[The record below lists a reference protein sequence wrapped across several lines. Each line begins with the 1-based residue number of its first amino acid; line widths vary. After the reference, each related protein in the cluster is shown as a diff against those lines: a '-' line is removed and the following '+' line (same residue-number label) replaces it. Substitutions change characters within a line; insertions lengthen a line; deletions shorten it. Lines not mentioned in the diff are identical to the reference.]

1 MTDEQDKINEELPA
15 EGGPTEIDLLKAQ
28 AEEHK
33 NNWQRALADYRNLQK
48 EIMAMRSQWA
58 QMSEENILQNF
69 IPVYENFKKA
79 FSSLSPSYQEGVGG
93 VAEDGTWQG
102 WKQGIEYIMK
112 QFGDVL
118 KSYNVQEIKTVG
130 EKFDPHW
137 HEAVSALE
145 PALNQDESGSG
156 RIQGKIEPGT
166 ILKEVEGGYKMGDKV
181 IKPARVII
189 SK

>member
-1 MTDEQDKINEELPA
+1 MTDEEKINEELSGEEVASPSELDIA
-15 EGGPTEIDLLKAQ
+15 KAQ
-28 AEEHK
+28 AEEYK
-33 NNWQRALADYRNLQK
+33 ANWQRALADYRNLQK
-48 EIMAMRSQWA
+48 ETAAMRSQWA
-58 QMSEENILQNF
+58 QMSEEQILQNF

-79 FSSLSPSYQEGVGG
+79 FSASLS
-93 VAEDGTWQG
+93 ADGDKQWEN

-130 EKFDPHW
+130 EQFDPHW
-137 HEAVSALE
+137 HEAVSEEDGQEA
-145 PALNQDESGSG
+145 GV
-156 RIQGKIEPGT
+156 
-166 ILKEVEGGYKMGDKV
+166 ILKEIEGGYKRGDKV

>member
-1 MTDEQDKINEELPA
+1 MTDQQDKIDEVLPSEGNESPSEL
-15 EGGPTEIDLLKAQ
+15 DLAKTQ
-28 AEEHK
+28 AEEYK

-48 EIMAMRSQWA
+48 EVATMRSQWA

-79 FSSLSPSYQEGVGG
+79 FSAPLAKNGSDSEKQWEGWRQG
-93 VAEDGTWQG
+93 V
-102 WKQGIEYIMK
+102 EYIMK

-130 EKFDPHW
+130 EKFDPRQ
-137 HEAVSALE
+137 HEAISEEEGDGQEAGVV
-145 PALNQDESGSG
+145 
-156 RIQGKIEPGT
+156 
-166 ILKEVEGGYKMGDKV
+166 LKEVEGGYKMGDRV
-181 IKPARVII
+181 IKPARVIV

>member
-1 MTDEQDKINEELPA
+1 MTDQEKINEEQ
-15 EGGPTEIDLLKAQ
+15 AQ
-28 AEEHK
+28 EPVKSEAEEYK
-33 NNWQRALADYRNLQK
+33 ANWQRALADYRNLQK
-48 EIMAMRSQWA
+48 ETAVMRSQWA

-79 FSSLSPSYQEGVGG
+79 FSAPLS
-93 VAEDGTWQG
+93 ADGDKQWQG

-130 EKFDPHW
+130 EQFDPHW
-137 HEAVSALE
+137 HEAVSEEEGGEA
-145 PALNQDESGSG
+145 G
-156 RIQGKIEPGT
+156 I
-166 ILKEVEGGYKMGDKV
+166 ILKEIEGGYKRGDKV

>member
-1 MTDEQDKINEELPA
+1 MTDEEKKDNLENSEEVKSEA
-15 EGGPTEIDLLKAQ
+15 DEYKA
-28 AEEHK
+28 
-33 NNWQRALADYRNLQK
+33 NWQRALADYRNLQK
-48 EIMAMRSQWA
+48 ETAAMRSQWA

-79 FSSLSPSYQEGVGG
+79 FSTSLPAGG
-93 VAEDGTWQG
+93 DSEKQWQS

-112 QFGDVL
+112 QFENVL

-130 EKFDPHW
+130 EQFDPHR
-137 HEAVSALE
+137 HEAISEEEAE
-145 PALNQDESGSG
+145 
-156 RIQGKIEPGT
+156 GKEAGIV
-166 ILKEVEGGYKMGDKV
+166 LKEVEGGYKMGDKV

>member
-1 MTDEQDKINEELPA
+1 MTDEEKNQEEEKLENNEEVKS
-15 EGGPTEIDLLKAQ
+15 ESEEYKA
-28 AEEHK
+28 
-33 NNWQRALADYRNLQK
+33 NWQRALADYRNLQK
-48 EIMAMRSQWA
+48 ETAAMRSQWA

-79 FSSLSPSYQEGVGG
+79 FNVENDDVGENG
-93 VAEDGTWQG
+93 EIGSEIKKWQG

-130 EKFDPHW
+130 EKFDPRW
-137 HEAVSALE
+137 HEAISEEEVVGQEA
-145 PALNQDESGSG
+145 GV
-156 RIQGKIEPGT
+156 
-166 ILKEVEGGYKMGDKV
+166 ILKEAEGGYKMGEKV

>member
-1 MTDEQDKINEELPA
+1 MTDEEKINEDLPNEENVGLSEL
-15 EGGPTEIDLLKAQ
+15 DLAKSQ

-33 NNWQRALADYRNLQK
+33 ANWQRALADYRNLQK
-48 EIMAMRSQWA
+48 ETAAMRSQWA
-58 QMSEENILQNF
+58 QMSEEQILQNF

-79 FSSLSPSYQEGVGG
+79 FSANLSTTGG
-93 VAEDGTWQG
+93 DSEKQWQN

-118 KSYNVQEIKTVG
+118 KSYNVQEIKTVD
-130 EKFDPHW
+130 EKFDPRL
-137 HEAVSALE
+137 HEAISEEQV
-145 PALNQDESGSG
+145 D
-156 RIQGKIEPGT
+156 GKEAGV
-166 ILKEVEGGYKMGDKV
+166 ILKEVEGGYKMGEKI

>member
-1 MTDEQDKINEELPA
+1 MSDEEKINEEQVQEPVKS
-15 EGGPTEIDLLKAQ
+15 E
-28 AEEHK
+28 AEEYK
-33 NNWQRALADYRNLQK
+33 ANWQRALADYRNLQK
-48 EIMAMRSQWA
+48 ETAAMRSQWA
-58 QMSEENILQNF
+58 QMSEEQILQNF

-79 FSSLSPSYQEGVGG
+79 FSASLS
-93 VAEDGTWQG
+93 ADGDKQWEN

-130 EKFDPHW
+130 EQFDPHW
-137 HEAVSALE
+137 HEAVSEEDGQEA
-145 PALNQDESGSG
+145 GV
-156 RIQGKIEPGT
+156 
-166 ILKEVEGGYKMGDKV
+166 ILKEVEGGYKRGDKV

>member
-1 MTDEQDKINEELPA
+1 MGIMNDEQKKINEELSSEEVDSPN
-15 EGGPTEIDLLKAQ
+15 ELDMIKAQ
-28 AEEHK
+28 AEEYK
-33 NNWQRALADYRNLQK
+33 ANWQRALADYRNLQK
-48 EIMAMRSQWA
+48 ETAAMRSQWA

-79 FSSLSPSYQEGVGG
+79 FAALSPSYQEGAGG
-93 VAEDGTWQG
+93 VAEDATWEN

-137 HEAVSALE
+137 HEAVGEEEAE
-145 PALNQDESGSG
+145 D
-156 RIQGKIEPGT
+156 REPGF
-166 ILKEVEGGYKMGDKV
+166 ILKEIESGYKMGDKV

>member
-1 MTDEQDKINEELPA
+1 MLDEEKINEELEQEPVKSDTD
-15 EGGPTEIDLLKAQ
+15 EYKA
-28 AEEHK
+28 
-33 NNWQRALADYRNLQK
+33 NWQRALADYRNLQK
-48 EIMAMRSQWA
+48 ETAAMRSQWA

-79 FSSLSPSYQEGVGG
+79 FNTDFADANAMDDADKKWRS
-93 VAEDGTWQG
+93 

-130 EKFDPHW
+130 EQFDPMF
-137 HEAVSALE
+137 HEAISE
-145 PALNQDESGSG
+145 EESGEAG
-156 RIQGKIEPGT
+156 I
-166 ILKEVEGGYKMGDKV
+166 ILKELEGGYKMGDKV

>member
-1 MTDEQDKINEELPA
+1 MSDEEKINEEQEQEPVKS
-15 EGGPTEIDLLKAQ
+15 E
-28 AEEHK
+28 AEEYK
-33 NNWQRALADYRNLQK
+33 ANWQRALADYRNLQK
-48 EIMAMRSQWA
+48 ETAAMRSQWA

-79 FSSLSPSYQEGVGG
+79 FAALSPSYQEGAGG
-93 VAEDGTWQG
+93 VAEDATWEN

-130 EKFDPHW
+130 EKFDPRW
-137 HEAVSALE
+137 HEAVSEEEGGEA
-145 PALNQDESGSG
+145 GV
-156 RIQGKIEPGT
+156 IT
-166 ILKEVEGGYKMGDKV
+166 KEVEGGYKMGEKV

>member
-1 MTDEQDKINEELPA
+1 MTDAQDKINEELPA

-69 IPVYENFKKA
+69 IPVYENFKQA
-79 FSSLSPSYQEGVGG
+79 FSSLSPSSQAGVGG

>member
-1 MTDEQDKINEELPA
+1 M
-15 EGGPTEIDLLKAQ
+15 
-28 AEEHK
+28 
-33 NNWQRALADYRNLQK
+33 QK
-48 EIMAMRSQWA
+48 ETAAMRSQWA

-79 FSSLSPSYQEGVGG
+79 FNVENDEAGQNDEIDGVIKK
-93 VAEDGTWQG
+93 WRN

-118 KSYNVQEIKTVG
+118 KSYNVQEIKTMG
-130 EKFDPHW
+130 EKFDPRW

-145 PALNQDESGSG
+145 PESQDDSV
-156 RIQGKIEPGT
+156 QGKIESGV
-166 ILKEVEGGYKMGDKV
+166 ILKEVEGGYKMGEKV

>member
-1 MTDEQDKINEELPA
+1 MSDEQKIEEEKLENNEPVKSE
-15 EGGPTEIDLLKAQ
+15 
-28 AEEHK
+28 AEEYK
-33 NNWQRALADYRNLQK
+33 ANWQRALADYRNLQK
-48 EIMAMRSQWA
+48 ETAAMRSQWA

-79 FSSLSPSYQEGVGG
+79 FSIDI
-93 VAEDGTWQG
+93 ADANATDDADKKWRN

-137 HEAVSALE
+137 HEAVGEEEAENRE
-145 PALNQDESGSG
+145 PWF
-156 RIQGKIEPGT
+156 
-166 ILKEVEGGYKMGDKV
+166 ILKEVESGYKMGDKV

>member
-1 MTDEQDKINEELPA
+1 MSDEQNVI
-15 EGGPTEIDLLKAQ
+15 PTE
-28 AEEHK
+28 AEESLKPDQCSNCEGLKLQVEEYK

-48 EIMAMRSQWA
+48 ETAAMRSQWA
-58 QMSEENILQNF
+58 QMSEENILQDF

-79 FSSLSPSYQEGVGG
+79 FASPLS
-93 VAEDGTWQG
+93 ADGDKQWQN

-137 HEAVSALE
+137 HEAVSEEEGGEA
-145 PALNQDESGSG
+145 G
-156 RIQGKIEPGT
+156 I
-166 ILKEVEGGYKMGDKV
+166 ILKEIEGGYKRGDKV
-181 IKPARVII
+181 IKPARVTI

>member
-1 MTDEQDKINEELPA
+1 MPDEQEKINEEQVQEPVKS
-15 EGGPTEIDLLKAQ
+15 E
-28 AEEHK
+28 AEEYK
-33 NNWQRALADYRNLQK
+33 ANWQRALADYRNLQK
-48 EIMAMRSQWA
+48 ETAAMRSQWA

-79 FSSLSPSYQEGVGG
+79 FGAPLSANGEKQWEN
-93 VAEDGTWQG
+93 

-112 QFGDVL
+112 QYGDVL

-130 EKFDPHW
+130 EKFDPRL
-137 HEAVSALE
+137 HEAVSEEEVGGQEA
-145 PALNQDESGSG
+145 GV
-156 RIQGKIEPGT
+156 
-166 ILKEVEGGYKMGDKV
+166 ILKEVEGGYKMGDRV

>member
-1 MTDEQDKINEELPA
+1 MTDEQKIEENKEDGLA
-15 EGGPTEIDLLKAQ
+15 CKNCDDLKTV

-33 NNWQRALADYRNLQK
+33 ANWQRALADYRNLQK
-48 EIMAMRSQWA
+48 ETSSMRSQWA
-58 QMSEENILQNF
+58 QMSEEQILQNF

-79 FSSLSPSYQEGVGG
+79 FSANLAKNNSDSEKQWEN
-93 VAEDGTWQG
+93 

-130 EKFDPHW
+130 EKFDPHL
-137 HEAVSALE
+137 HEAISEEQA
-145 PALNQDESGSG
+145 ESKEAG
-156 RIQGKIEPGT
+156 I
-166 ILKEVEGGYKMGDKV
+166 ILKEVEGGYKMNEKV